1 MSSLPSGV
9 RRMNR
14 WTRNAEQRRE
24 NFYYEALAFSRH
36 NNNLVFEENMKPER
50 PTMAPENAGIDP
62 STMRISR
69 WYQESTR
76 EDDRVSDFAG
86 AERMSYQVREPVKI
100 DEDRRRDE
108 ER

>member
-36 NNNLVFEENMKPER
+36 NNDLVFEENMKPER
-50 PTMAPENAGIDP
+50 LTMAPENAGIDP

-76 EDDRVSDFAG
+76 EDDDPHSPSSKSRERLCWSRKDVIPG
-86 AERMSYQVREPVKI
+86 ARACQN
-100 DEDRRRDE
+100 
-108 ER
+108 